1 MVFKIHPTIVGI
13 RFVVNLRSPS
23 GSYNIRGVVR
33 LPQFDVKTLG
43 VASYSARFKE
53 DLSIL
58 RSILHVR
65 ALALQLL
72 ESDPVTGPD
81 WRASFVELDYPVR

>member
-23 GSYNIRGVVR
+23 GSYNMRGVVR

-43 VASYSARFKE
+43 VASARFKE

-58 RSILHVR
+58 RSILRVR
-65 ALALQLL
+65 PLALQLL
-72 ESDPVTGPD
+72 ESDPGD
-81 WRASFVELDYPVR
+81 

>member
-72 ESDPVTGPD
+72 ESGD
-81 WRASFVELDYPVR
+81 WTRASFVELDYPVR